1 MNRNISTARH
11 TARFTLI
18 ELLVVIA
25 IIAILAAMLLPA
37 LQSARETA
45 QASNCTSNLRQLNP
59 VYMFYN
65 EDYKGYLPC
74 LDNAGGQ
81 GAVNSA
87 GETISA
93 KNWLNDLVAKY
104 LHRAKA
110 NTTPVKVLFCPSEKD
125 KEDITTTYGLN
136 YLIAT
141 AGAGKGIKTSRFA
154 NPSRT
159 AMLVEN
165 SGHLCYACDA
175 AKPSDDTHAT
185 GSAYGPN
192 RAPNADRWNR
202 SPAWRPSRTRRKKC
216 SKTPISTAGS
226 STTRGR
232 PSTACDAVS
241 HHSRTGQLRFSAS
254 IRSSAEGAT
263 AKGCPTAE
271 SSAISLAL
279 SP

>member
-1 MNRNISTARH
+1 MKKIVALHPDRK
-11 TARFTLI
+11 FTLI

-37 LQSARETA
+37 LQSARDTA
-45 QASNCTSNLRQLNP
+45 QASNCTSNLRQLSQ

-87 GETISA
+87 GETITQ

-110 NTTPVKVLFCPSEKD
+110 NTTPVKVLFCPQENEKV
-125 KEDITTTYGLN
+125 DITTTYGLN

-141 AGAGKGIKTSRFA
+141 QGAGKGIKTSRFS

-165 SGHLCYACDA
+165 YGHLCYACDA
-175 AKPSDDTHAT
+175 VKPAGDKHDA
-185 GSAYGPN
+185 ANYGKN
-192 RAPNADRWNR
+192 RAPNFRHRGQANVGFLDFHVE
-202 SPAWRPSRTRRKKC
+202 RKQLEQVPCLEAFPDKTKEVLQNTIFNSGIVDD
-216 SKTPISTAGS
+216 SKET
-226 STTRGR
+226 
-232 PSTACDAVS
+232 V
-241 HHSRTGQLRFSAS
+241 
-254 IRSSAEGAT
+254 EGM
-263 AKGCPTAE
+263 
-271 SSAISLAL
+271 
-279 SP
+279 

>member
-1 MNRNISTARH
+1 MKKS
-11 TARFTLI
+11 RFTLI

-25 IIAILAAMLLPA
+25 IIAILAAILLPA

-45 QASNCTSNLRQLNP
+45 NATNCLSNMHQLGQI
-59 VYMFYN
+59 YMFYN

-87 GETISA
+87 GETITQ

-141 AGAGKGIKTSRFA
+141 QGAGKGIKTSRFS

-165 SGHLCYACDA
+165 YGHLCYACDA
-175 AKPSDDTHAT
+175 LNPAGQHVT
-185 GSAYGPN
+185 GNIGPN
-192 RAPNADRWNR
+192 RAAFFRHNGKTAVAFIDSHIETR
-202 SPAWRPSRTRRKKC
+202 AKDQVPSK
-216 SKTPISTAGS
+216 
-226 STTRGR
+226 
-232 PSTACDAVS
+232 
-241 HHSRTGQLRFSAS
+241 
-254 IRSSAEGAT
+254 EGY
-263 AKGCPTAE
+263 PTAE
-271 SSAISLAL
+271 TAAL
-279 SP
+279 QNTWFNKGVVDTSKATVGGF